1 MNTKKLLAL
10 LLAAVMLLALAACGE
25 EPTPTPTPDPDPIE
39 NVDENNTDEPAS
51 ILTMYTYMESAPEVA
66 YTSWSFVGAYVNG
79 VMATE
84 TQVEDI
90 LSQMDNNYLFVFND
104 ETTVTLYEG
113 LETATDGTYSIS
125 GPTLA
130 MEVGSIK
137 YAAAFTDGEY
147 APIMVAMLDGTGL
160 NALLFEQVIEG

>member
-25 EPTPTPTPDPDPIE
+25 EPTPTPDPDPIE

-79 VMATE
+79 VMTTE

-90 LSQMDNNYLFVFND
+90 LSQLDNNYLFVFND